1 MMEEKKLKHIRW
13 FVAGLL
19 LIALIAGSV
28 YVVDSKNTGK
38 FSVPSTDPET
48 GIQEW
53 IDAMNQRNIDRVYDL
68 APDEIKDQVTPEQ
81 FKMANINN
89 TLLKPGNSFTSYT
102 VIEKKQNGTS
112 AQITAQVILHIAS
125 NQQNTH
131 GTDVPVVDTFAL
143 LYQHGEWKV
152 WMM

>member
-1 MMEEKKLKHIRW
+1 MKEKMLKDKKW
-13 FVAGLL
+13 VVAGLL

-28 YVVDSKNTGK
+28 YILDSKNTGK

-68 APDEIKDQVTPEQ
+68 APDEIKNQVTPEQ

-89 TLLKPGNSFTSYT
+89 TLLTPGNSFSSYT
-102 VIEKKQNGTS
+102 VMDKKQNGTS
-112 AQITAQVILHIAS
+112 ARIIAQVILHIPS
-125 NQQNTH
+125 NQQNTQS
-131 GTDVPVVDTFAL
+131 TDIPLVDTFAL

-152 WMM
+152 WMI